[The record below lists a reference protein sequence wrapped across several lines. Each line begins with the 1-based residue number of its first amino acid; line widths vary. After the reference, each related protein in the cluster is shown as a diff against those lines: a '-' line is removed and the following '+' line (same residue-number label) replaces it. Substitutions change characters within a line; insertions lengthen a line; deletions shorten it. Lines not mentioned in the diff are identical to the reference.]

1 MHTCIWQRQIFR
13 CAQAAACVTGLAI
26 LSACGGHP
34 DNLNPPPTAAQQ
46 CNSLA
51 NASVPASAIGLP
63 TTGARVTAATL
74 VAASGT
80 GVAAVGEYCQVQGSI
95 APVDSSAPPIN
106 FQLNLPTQWNNK
118 AFQFGGGGFDG
129 TVVTGVGPSVGAP
142 LALTPLGRG
151 YATFGSDSGHALKS
165 PPDFANEAAAYD
177 MSFALNSEALHNY
190 ASDQIKKTRD
200 TVMYLIKRRYQSL
213 PSHTYFAGGSGG
225 GREAFAAL
233 QKWPQDYD
241 GVIAYFPAWP
251 LNEMLLNYGKVA
263 RAWAATD
270 AYVDVA
276 RQALLYNA
284 EISACDALDG
294 VADGIISDVKACT
307 FSPVTL
313 RCPGGADSGDT
324 CLSDAQIGALRTGM
338 GSSLTLT
345 YSVPSGETQYPA
357 YNIFS
362 GVDLRNLEA
371 GTTAPANTLTASMP
385 FAALISA
392 SYLRYGITQNPDY
405 AYLSFDPLNPGS
417 NLSAVQNMSTLL
429 DMNATDLS
437 AFQKRGGKLIV
448 VHGAADATIPTASSE
463 QYYSR
468 VVATMG
474 ASAVANFFQF
484 YEVPGYAHGF
494 GEFDSSWDNVT
505 ALDNWVENGVMPVN
519 QITTDANPG
528 AVRSRPLC
536 HYPSWP
542 KYTGS
547 GDQNAASSYTCVSS

>member
-1 MHTCIWQRQIFR
+1 MQTCIWRKKVLW
-13 CAQAAACVTGLAI
+13 CAQAASCAAGVAI
-26 LSACGGHP
+26 LSACGGHS
-34 DNLNPPPTAAQQ
+34 DTLNAPPTAAQQ
-46 CNSLA
+46 CSSLA
-51 NASVPASAIGLP
+51 NANVPASAIGLP
-63 TTGARVTAATL
+63 TTGAHVTATAL

-95 APVDSSAPPIN
+95 APVDSSAPPIK

-129 TVVTGVGPSVGAP
+129 TVVTGLGPSVGAP

-190 ASDQIKKTRD
+190 ASDQIKKTHD
-200 TVMYLIKRRYQSL
+200 TVMYLIKQRYASL

-241 GVIAYFPAWP
+241 GVIAYYPAWP

-263 RAWAATD
+263 RAWAAPN

-276 RQALLYNA
+276 KQTLLYNA

-294 VADGIISDVKACT
+294 VTDGIISNVKACT
-307 FSPVTL
+307 FSPATL
-313 RCPGGADSGDT
+313 RCPGGADTGDT
-324 CLSDAQIGALRTGM
+324 CLSDAQISALQTGM
-338 GSSLTLT
+338 GSGLTLT

-357 YNIFS
+357 YNVFS

-371 GTTAPANTLTASMP
+371 GTTAPAYPPTATMP

-392 SYLRYGITQNPDY
+392 SFVRYGIVQDANY
-405 AYLSFDPLNPGS
+405 NYLTFDPLNPGIYQ
-417 NLSAVQNMSTLL
+417 SAVASMSTLL

-437 AFQKRGGKLIV
+437 AFQKRGGKLFV

-463 QYYSR
+463 QYYAR
-468 VVATMG
+468 VNATMG
-474 ASAVANFFQF
+474 PSTVGSFFKF

-494 GEFDSSWDNVT
+494 GQFNGSWDSVS
-505 ALDNWVENGVMPVN
+505 ALEGWVERGTAPTN
-519 QITTDANPG
+519 QTVTDANPG
-528 AVRSRPLC
+528 TARARPLC
-536 HYPSWP
+536 EYPSWP
-542 KYTGS
+542 KYNGS
-547 GDQNAASSYTCVSS
+547 GDQNAATSYTCVSS